1 MCKLFYG
8 YVRSTHKKFDI
19 PCKYFCVLSNF
30 IVFRR
35 DQNYTDPKY
44 TYISGHGL
52 FAKKEFTYSTRK
64 TS

>member
-1 MCKLFYG
+1 MDMWEAY
-8 YVRSTHKKFDI
+8 TKKFDI

-44 TYISGHGL
+44 THISGHGL
-52 FAKKEFTYSTRK
+52 FAKKEFTYSTSK